1 MIDGKWWLV
10 ILSAVIIALWLLAY
24 SRGAKNVKKDKNARS
39 ISKSAIKKAP
49 PNDALQKTA
58 MMLEQNFPDYQVT
71 RRSKHLLISKLN
83 KKVAMITIDKSIAVG
98 QRRLGE
104 VPIINYHKVPSRA
117 QLKAN
122 LQNTQ

>member
-10 ILSAVIIALWLLAY
+10 ILSAVIIALWLLA
-24 SRGAKNVKKDKNARS
+24 STRGTKNVRNNKNTRAMS
-39 ISKSAIKKAP
+39 NSAIKKAS

-58 MMLEQNFPDYQVT
+58 MVLEQNFPDYQVT

-83 KKVAMITIDKSIAVG
+83 KKVAMITIDKSIAAG

-117 QLKAN
+117 QLKTN
-122 LQNTQ
+122 LQDAQ

>member
-10 ILSAVIIALWLLAY
+10 ILSAVIIALWLLA
-24 SRGAKNVKKDKNARS
+24 SARGTKNVRNNKNTRAMS
-39 ISKSAIKKAP
+39 NSAIKKAS

-58 MMLEQNFPDYQVT
+58 MVLEQNFPDYQVT

-83 KKVAMITIDKSIAVG
+83 KKVAMITIDKSIAAG

-117 QLKAN
+117 QLKTN
-122 LQNTQ
+122 LQDAQ